1 MSSISKQKSILFKFL
16 SIFSV
21 VRIYNIL
28 IIVLAQYFTS
38 IFILSDKKLFDV
50 IFDFNLFLLILC
62 SSLSIASGYIVNNF
76 YDQKKDIINKPIKS
90 KIDDVV
96 KNSTKL
102 HFYFILNFVV
112 IFFASIISLRAVIFF
127 SVYIFFLWFYSHKL
141 KRLLFLGNL
150 FYSLLTITPFFAI
163 LLYYKN
169 IDSIIAAYA
178 LFLFFILLLKDITKD
193 LKNLVGD
200 FTENYQ
206 TIPVAFGEDF
216 SRIII
221 SLITFINV
229 ILIINLFINFSD
241 GYMNIYY
248 GISLILLLIF
258 TIKLYNS
265 KKVSDYLELHNILR
279 LIIGLGVFSIILLE
293 I

>member
-1 MSSISKQKSILFKFL
+1 MSSINKQKSILFKFL

-28 IIVLAQYFTS
+28 IIVLAQYLTS
-38 IFILSDKKLFDV
+38 IFILSDKKPFDV
-50 IFDFNLFLLILC
+50 VFDFNLFLLILC
-62 SSLSIASGYIVNNF
+62 SSLSIASGYIINNF
-76 YDQKKDIINKPIKS
+76 YDQKKDVINKPIKS

-102 HFYFILNFVV
+102 YFYFFLNFVV
-112 IFFASIISLRAVIFF
+112 IFFASIISLRAIIFF

-169 IDSIIAAYA
+169 IDLIIAAYA

-206 TIPVAFGEDF
+206 TIPVVFGEDF

-221 SLITFINV
+221 LLITFINV

-248 GISLILLLIF
+248 GISLVLLLIF
-258 TIKLYNS
+258 TIKLYRS